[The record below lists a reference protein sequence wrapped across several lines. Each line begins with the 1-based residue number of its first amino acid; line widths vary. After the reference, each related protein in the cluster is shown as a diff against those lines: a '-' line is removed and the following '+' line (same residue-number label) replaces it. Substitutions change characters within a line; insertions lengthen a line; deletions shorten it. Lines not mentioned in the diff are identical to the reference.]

1 MLTNT
6 NNRTEH
12 LNRESKTEELV
23 NYKKESSLCEML
35 NVIIER
41 FLLSLYHRHLELNNR
56 YSDEMKKYQRS
67 LPTYLRNRLKKKI
80 IDQLL
85 MTNEAVD
92 HGIIRLVKPINRA
105 CYSAK
110 RSDLTELKK
119 KECC

>member
-41 FLLSLYHRHLELNNR
+41 FLLLLYHRHLELNNR
-56 YSDEMKKYQRS
+56 SSDEMKKFQRS
-67 LPTYLRNRLKKKI
+67 LPTYLRNRLKKKNHRSV
-80 IDQLL
+80 
-85 MTNEAVD
+85 TND
-92 HGIIRLVKPINRA
+92 
-105 CYSAK
+105 K
-110 RSDLTELKK
+110 RGS
-119 KECC
+119 